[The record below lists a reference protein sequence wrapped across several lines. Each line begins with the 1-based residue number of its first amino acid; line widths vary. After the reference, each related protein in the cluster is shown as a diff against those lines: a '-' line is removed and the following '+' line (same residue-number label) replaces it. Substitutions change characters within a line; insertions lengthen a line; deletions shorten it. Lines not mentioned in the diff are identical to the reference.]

1 MTDASNISQ
10 ANDFVRTWED

>member
-10 ANDFVRTWED
+10 PNDFVRTWED